1 MLQRLYEIINQ
12 ELRQSGN
19 TIEIMAK
26 TDRRKPESMV
36 TEIEIKQMSVLY
48 GTILRAILSLYVK
61 LVTLTR

>member
-12 ELRQSGN
+12 ELRKSGN

-36 TEIEIKQMSVLY
+36 TEIEIKQMSALY
-48 GTILRAILSLYVK
+48 ETILRAILSLYVK